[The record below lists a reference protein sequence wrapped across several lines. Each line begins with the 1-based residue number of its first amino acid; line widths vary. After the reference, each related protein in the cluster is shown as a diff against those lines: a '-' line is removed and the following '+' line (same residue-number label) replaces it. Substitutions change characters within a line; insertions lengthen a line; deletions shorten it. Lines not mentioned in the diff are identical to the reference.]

1 MVVLCGVCLPLLG
14 GMLQVGLP
22 GQRSSVLL
30 GCEGASA
37 LAASLC
43 LLPKPEAVS
52 SVSGTSSCCGE
63 CPRPP
68 ACPRTCSC
76 ADTALGGLR
85 SPSPPRRT
93 WSVASAPRPCTSTV
107 MRVAGRLGTRAC
119 PPQAAV
125 LRDPPHAHTACALP
139 PDGVLM
145 SVNHRS
151 PLQAIEPITGSVCK
165 RQTCVLSPFSS
176 QDGM

>member
-1 MVVLCGVCLPLLG
+1 MKVLLLWPRASVSSRSQKQFPLSLGPPLAVESARTPQPVLAPAAVQTRRLGDSARLLLPGGRGLWPLL
-14 GMLQVGLP
+14 
-22 GQRSSVLL
+22 L
-30 GCEGASA
+30 GRAESHGA
-37 LAASLC
+37 
-43 LLPKPEAVS
+43 
-52 SVSGTSSCCGE
+52 
-63 CPRPP
+63 
-68 ACPRTCSC
+68 
-76 ADTALGGLR
+76 
-85 SPSPPRRT
+85 
-93 WSVASAPRPCTSTV
+93 CTSTV

-145 SVNHRS
+145 SVNHCS

-165 RQTCVLSPFSS
+165 RQTCVLSPFST